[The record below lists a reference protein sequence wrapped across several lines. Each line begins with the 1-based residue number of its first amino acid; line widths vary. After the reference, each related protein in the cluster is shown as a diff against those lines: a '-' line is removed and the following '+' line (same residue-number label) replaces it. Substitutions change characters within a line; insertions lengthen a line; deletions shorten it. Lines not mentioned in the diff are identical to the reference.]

1 MTDGLADIRA
11 IIARMSDGEKAEL
24 DKLIAPELSALWL
37 PNPGPQTQAYHCDAD
52 LLLYGGAAGG
62 GKTDLLLGLSQTQHQ
77 RSVIFRRAYV
87 DLRGIEDRMV
97 EIIGSRDG
105 YNAADKVLR
114 RDGRVLEFG
123 ALEKP
128 GAEFSWQGRP
138 HDFIG
143 FDEGAQLAE
152 AKVRFVIGWLRTT
165 EPGQRCRAVIAS
177 NPPIGSEGSWLVRW
191 FAPWLDPMFPNPA
204 APGELRWCVTLDDGE
219 VHWVD
224 GPGAH
229 EIEGRILTAL
239 SRTFIPARLDDN
251 PYLKGTNYQAQIESL
266 PEPLRSQ
273 LRDGDFMAG
282 RQDAERQVIPTEWIR
297 AAQERWREGKPA
309 GSRMLTLGVDVA
321 LGGQDMT
328 ILAPLYGVW
337 FDEPGRMTGKASN
350 SHSIASAIVERM
362 RDRCQIHIDAT
373 GGWASGVRAV
383 LDDKGIATRAVVSS
397 HQSGSRTKD
406 QLLGFY
412 NVRAEMW
419 WKFREALD
427 PDGGDKIAL
436 PPDVK
441 LEAQLAA
448 PTWSLRGDKIIVESK
463 DEVRKRLGSSTDE
476 ADAYLLA
483 WHRREE
489 AAFLQKHGGGLPGT
503 ATVDGAD
510 DDPLGEWR

>member
-1 MTDGLADIRA
+1 MTDGLADLRTL
-11 IIARMSDGEKAEL
+11 IAKMSDADKAEL
-24 DKLIAPELSALWL
+24 DKLIEPELSALWL

-62 GKTDLLLGLSQTQHQ
+62 GKTDLLLGLSQTTQR

-87 DLRGIEDRMV
+87 DLRGIEERMI
-97 EIIGSRDG
+97 EIIGGRDG
-105 YNAADKVLR
+105 YNAQDKVLR
-114 RDGRVLEFG
+114 RDDRLLEFG

-143 FDEGAQLAE
+143 FDEGAQLSE
-152 AKVRFVIGWLRTT
+152 SKVRFVLGWLRTT
-165 EPGQRCRAVIAS
+165 TQGQRCRAVIAS
-177 NPPIGSEGSWLVRW
+177 NPPIGSEGAWLVRW
-191 FAPWLDPMFPNPA
+191 FAPWLDPLFPNPA

-224 GPGAH
+224 GPGQH
-229 EIEGRILTAL
+229 EVSGRQVTAL

-251 PYLKGTNYQAQIESL
+251 PYLRGTNYQAQIESL

-282 RQDAERQVIPTEWIR
+282 RKDAERQVIPSEWIK
-297 AAQERWREGKPA
+297 AAQERWKAGKPQGA
-309 GSRMLTLGVDVA
+309 KMLALGVDVA

-328 ILAPLYGVW
+328 ILAPLYGAW
-337 FDEPGRMTGKASN
+337 FGEPGRMTGKASN
-350 SHSIASAIVERM
+350 PHSIAAFILETM
-362 RDRCQIHIDAT
+362 RDRCQIRVDAT
-373 GGWASGVRAV
+373 GGWASGVRTV
-383 LDDKGIATRAVVSS
+383 LDDKGIMTTPVVSS
-397 HQSGSRTKD
+397 EASASRTKD
-406 QLLGFY
+406 QLLGFH
-412 NVRAEMW
+412 NIRAEMW
-419 WKFREALD
+419 WRFREALD
-427 PDGGDKIAL
+427 PEGGDDIAL
-436 PPDVK
+436 PPDAK

-448 PTWSLRGDKIIVESK
+448 PTWTLRGDKILVESK

-489 AAFLQKHGGGLPGT
+489 AVFLQKHGGRLPE
-503 ATVDGAD
+503 AAYVDGAE